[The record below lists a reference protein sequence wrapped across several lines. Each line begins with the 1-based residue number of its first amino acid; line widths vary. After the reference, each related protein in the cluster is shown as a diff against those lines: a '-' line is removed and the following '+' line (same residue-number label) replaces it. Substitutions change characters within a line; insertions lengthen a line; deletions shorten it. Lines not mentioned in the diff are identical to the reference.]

1 MKKFGISL
9 VSALLALSTVSVP
22 VHAKNALTS
31 ENIDV
36 VIEKDKASIGNEY
49 ITREFS
55 TLNRKLSTSKI
66 VNNRTDNTEF
76 IPQGGSEEFKIR
88 TTKQK
93 SEPIKLE
100 PIDNTNWQVTADS
113 YETVGDPGQ
122 PENLIDEDVNTYWHT
137 KYNTGEGDSEY
148 PYEVTFTLDKVEEFQ
163 SFSYTPRQ
171 NGEDT
176 NGNILGYELWVSTV
190 TGDEEPVW
198 KKVSEG
204 NFKYDGVN
212 PIYVNLD
219 EKVSANRVKLVAT
232 SAKNGASF
240 AGGAEF
246 NLHKEKAPNI
256 NDNDREF
263 TSSELTLK
271 DNGIHAEDTTATI
284 NGVEKAG
291 KKLTFEFE
299 PFNFKNVDYSI
310 NEVLVMYEGDHFMR
324 KFLEISV
331 PKDQMDEALID
342 YIDLE
347 SLNVSP
353 TDQQWTVPTGK
364 GGVVSL
370 NEYKANLG
378 QPIYIQG
385 MFFGCEFPVTDTQI
399 VDGTGYMRYYSGKSF
414 AQLEKDN
421 QLTADQ
427 DVAKYVTWQTVAGAA
442 RSTEQSVIQ
451 TDFFEYINSISE
463 PSEFR
468 LQYNSWFDNMMRI
481 DDKNI
486 LNSFSEIDREFNK
499 TELRPMDSFV
509 VDDGWNN
516 YNKDY
521 VLDAV
526 RSGTTLNKT
535 GFWEFNSKFPNGLTP
550 SSELVQNFGSNFG
563 LWVGPRGGYNFYG
576 SLADILTE
584 SGKGS
589 KAGGSVDVADRV
601 YVENLKN
608 MFVDFQKKYGVNYWK
623 WDGFADDW
631 QFGQWPATD
640 GVPGYAN
647 NHMTG
652 GYQNM
657 YHVTDFWEA
666 WIDLFEV
673 VRESEDTDGIR
684 NLWIS
689 LTCYVNPSPWFL
701 QWANSVWMQCTG
713 DRGESGSIEGKMD
726 KMLTYRDAMYYDFIS
741 EHEFQFPLKAVYN
754 HDPIYGSE
762 GTGLNINSMTDEE
775 FKNYLYIQAGRGTA
789 FWELYYSDSL
799 MTDGKYEANAE
810 FLKWAEENFH
820 ILQHAK
826 MIGGNPADGVKLN
839 SSPTAVGNGGDAY
852 AFSAWDGNEGIIS
865 MRNSDTSAK
874 TLTFKLDRNI
884 GLSEQLEGKTL
895 YRTSVHTFKTDNDND
910 YKTVSY
916 GDEISVTL
924 QPGEVRI
931 WQFNTEKD
939 SEKPVIEK
947 FYNNGDDEL
956 TVRFSEKV
964 TGKDLKVN
972 GADVKEIKKSVDSET
987 YHIILSEI
995 PKNNTKIT
1003 ISANGIRDL
1012 NGNKSNS
1019 KASLNYFR
1027 NNKVFEKT
1035 PYKTMT
1041 VSEDNSL
1048 NTNTSFTVTADVQTN
1063 EKNVIVAKQEN
1074 GYIFG
1079 IDENGKPYLELNNT
1093 RVTGDTIVTDN
1104 KIHKVAGVKEN
1115 NGILKIYVDGDV
1127 ENANYEEKNHLY
1139 TVNKGKTTLAGKDK
1153 GIMYVSLY
1161 DRGLGY
1167 DEIADLSSDDDTNKP
1182 MDSSKFSVEVSGT
1195 SEGNESQIF
1204 DDNPTTFWT
1213 SQEVDKVEK
1222 GNPYLIVDMGDTYKI
1237 NQVDYTKRF
1246 ADQPDAYWK
1255 CTGNI
1260 REYILEVSNDKKT
1273 WNVVSE
1279 GKTFDD
1285 ESYNAA
1291 KDGGTTKITFDP
1303 IKARY
1308 IRISATSTYH
1318 WQQEN
1323 LNKYMTVGDLDIYQE
1338 EKEVVVDKSKLEET
1352 VKHAYE
1358 LDQSK
1363 YTEATWK
1370 NFEKALN
1377 KAVEILSEV
1386 KVTQDQVN
1394 DANDELNQAISEL
1407 KEKPVIV
1414 DKSVLKDLLE
1424 ECQSLNK
1431 KDYTEASWKV
1441 FDAAYK
1447 NAKEIYKD
1455 KNSTQQDVDK
1465 AVDSLQI
1472 AKSQLKKVEQGNSI
1486 DKSNLEALIA
1496 LCETFDED
1504 NYTSSSWNIFEKAL
1518 NQAKKV
1524 VQDEKSSQEEIDKA
1538 FHNLMEAKEQLVLV
1552 TNEGNKPIYPEE
1564 PVNPDNSNDGNTD
1577 ENAEKTDDVDTGA
1590 IALTGSLLA
1599 VLGASGTVVAYAT
1612 RRRRASKKSED
1623 LDD

>member
-9 VSALLALSTVSVP
+9 ISALLALSTVSVP

-36 VIEKDKASIGNEY
+36 SIENDKVSIGNEY

-55 TLNRKLSTSKI
+55 TIGDKLSTSKI
-66 VNNRTDNTEF
+66 VNNRMSNVEF
-76 IPQGGSEEFKIR
+76 IPQAGSEEFKIR

-93 SEPIKLE
+93 SEPIELE
-100 PIDNTNWQVTADS
+100 SIDDTNWQVTADS
-113 YETVGDPGQ
+113 FETTGDPGE
-122 PENLIDEDVNTYWHT
+122 PENLIDEDVNTYWHSNYGGGQGKT
-137 KYNTGEGDSEY
+137 EY

-176 NGNILGYELWVSTV
+176 NGNILGYELQIATV
-190 TGDEEPVW
+190 NGEEEPVW
-198 KKVSEG
+198 ESVSKGDFE
-204 NFKYDGVN
+204 YDGVN

-219 EKVSANRVKLVAT
+219 KPVSANRVKFIALT
-232 SAKNGASF
+232 AKNGQEF

-246 NLHKEKAPNI
+246 NLHKEKAPVI
-256 NDNDREF
+256 SKNDREF
-263 TSSELTLK
+263 AASDLTLK
-271 DNGIHAEDTTATI
+271 ENGIHAEDTTAVI
-284 NGVEKAG
+284 NGVNKVG

-310 NEVLVMYEGDHFMR
+310 NEVFVMYEGDHFMR

-331 PKDQMDEALID
+331 PNDQKDNAVID

-347 SLNVSP
+347 SMKVSSS
-353 TDQQWTVPTGK
+353 DQQWTVPTGK

-427 DVAKYVTWQTVAGAA
+427 DAAKYVTWQTVAGAA

-451 TDFFEYINSISE
+451 TDFFEYIDSISE

-481 DDKNI
+481 DDENI
-486 LNSFSEIDREFNK
+486 LNSFSEVDREFNK

-563 LWVGPRGGYNFYG
+563 LWVGPRGGYNFFG

-623 WDGFADDW
+623 WDGFADDA

-640 GVPGYAN
+640 GVPGYDH

-652 GYQNM
+652 GYQHM

-666 WIDLFEV
+666 WIDLFEA
-673 VRESEDTDGIR
+673 VRASEDADGIN

-826 MIGGNPADGVKLN
+826 MIGGNPAEGVKLN
-839 SSPTAVGNGGDAY
+839 SNPSAVGNGGDAY
-852 AFSAWDGNEGIIS
+852 AFSAWEGNEGIIS

-874 TLTFKLDRNI
+874 TLTFTLDRNI

-895 YRTSVHTFKTDNDND
+895 YRTSVHTFKTDNDSD
-910 YKTVSY
+910 YETVSY

-947 FYNNGDDEL
+947 FYTDGDKEL

-964 TGKDLKVN
+964 TGDDLKVN

-1003 ISANGIRDL
+1003 VSANGISDL

-1027 NNKVFEKT
+1027 DNKVFEKT

-1063 EKNVIVAKQEN
+1063 EKNVIIAKQEN

-1079 IDENGKPYLELNNT
+1079 IDENGKPYFELNGA
-1093 RVTGDTIVTDN
+1093 RVTGDTVVTDN
-1104 KIHKVAGVKEN
+1104 KEHKVAGVKEN
-1115 NGILKIYVDGDV
+1115 NGILKIYVDGNV
-1127 ENANYEEKNHLY
+1127 ENANYQEKNHLY
-1139 TVNKGKTTLAGKDK
+1139 VVNKGETTLAGKDK

-1167 DEIADLSSDDDTNKP
+1167 DEIADLSSDDTNKP
-1182 MDSSKFSVEVSGT
+1182 MDTSKFTVEVSGT

-1246 ADQPDAYWK
+1246 ADQADAYWK

-1260 REYILEVSNDKKT
+1260 REYVLEVSNDKET

-1285 ESYNAA
+1285 ESYTEA
-1291 KDGGTTKITFDP
+1291 KDGGTTKITFNP
-1303 IKARY
+1303 IEARY

-1318 WQQEN
+1318 WQQQN
-1323 LNKYMTVGDLDIYQE
+1323 LNKFITVGDLDIYQE
-1338 EKEVVVDKSKLEET
+1338 EKTVVVDKSKLEET
-1352 VKHAYE
+1352 VKHASE
-1358 LDQSK
+1358 LDQNK

-1377 KAVEILSEV
+1377 EAIEVLSEV
-1386 KVTQDQVN
+1386 NTTQEQVN
-1394 DANDELNQAISEL
+1394 TANDALNQAINQL
-1407 KEKPVIV
+1407 KEKPVVI
-1414 DKSVLKDLLE
+1414 DKSELKDLLDKYKG
-1424 ECQSLNK
+1424 LNK

-1441 FDAAYK
+1441 FDEAYK
-1447 NAKEIYKD
+1447 NAKEVYKD

-1465 AVDSLQI
+1465 AINALQA
-1472 AKSQLKKVEQGNSI
+1472 AKSQLKPIEEENSV
-1486 DKSNLEALIA
+1486 DKTNLIA
-1496 LCETFDED
+1496 LIELCESLDEKD
-1504 NYTSSSWNIFEKAL
+1504 YTKLSWDGLEKAL
-1518 NQAKKV
+1518 DKAREVVKK
-1524 VQDEKSSQEEIDKA
+1524 ENSSQKEIDNA
-1538 FHNLMEAKEQLVLV
+1538 FNDLMAAKEKLQKAIAPPVED
-1552 TNEGNKPIYPEE
+1552 TSSEESGSNNTDSGNKVSDNIETG
-1564 PVNPDNSNDGNTD
+1564 VNTNIMVYLS
-1577 ENAEKTDDVDTGA
+1577 V
-1590 IALTGSLLA
+1590 IALSGIAGVYLLRRKK
-1599 VLGASGTVVAYAT
+1599 ASSG
-1612 RRRRASKKSED
+1612 KNN
-1623 LDD
+1623 